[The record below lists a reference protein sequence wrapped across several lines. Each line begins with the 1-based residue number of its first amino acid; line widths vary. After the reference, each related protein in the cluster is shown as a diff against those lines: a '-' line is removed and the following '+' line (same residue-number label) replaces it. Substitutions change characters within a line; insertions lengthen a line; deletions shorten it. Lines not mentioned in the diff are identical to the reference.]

1 MIIINHF
8 NGGLSGAP
16 LMVPS
21 TKILKSI
28 KEAFPKLSI
37 IGVGGVMSKDDFD
50 IKINLVQLVQIYT
63 GFIFNGPKIVQDI
76 LN

>member
-1 MIIINHF
+1 M
-8 NGGLSGAP
+8 A
-16 LMVPS
+16 PS
-21 TKILKSI
+21 TNILKSI

-50 IKINLVQLVQIYT
+50 IKINAGAELVQIYT
-63 GFIFNGPKIVQDI
+63 GFIFKGPKIVQDI